1 MFKLEPFILDGA
13 YAAPAVGGPLRPNR
27 LGLMQPLLSVGLFGP
42 IAWGFCSPCCQCA
55 SSVQKHGA
63 YAAPVVG
70 GPLRPNRLGL
80 MQPLLSVGFFSPI
93 SPRCFR
99 MVVMRSVIQPA
110 QR

>member
-55 SSVQKHGA
+55 SSVQ
-63 YAAPVVG
+63 
-70 GPLRPNRLGL
+70 
-80 MQPLLSVGFFSPI
+80 
-93 SPRCFR
+93 
-99 MVVMRSVIQPA
+99 
-110 QR
+110 